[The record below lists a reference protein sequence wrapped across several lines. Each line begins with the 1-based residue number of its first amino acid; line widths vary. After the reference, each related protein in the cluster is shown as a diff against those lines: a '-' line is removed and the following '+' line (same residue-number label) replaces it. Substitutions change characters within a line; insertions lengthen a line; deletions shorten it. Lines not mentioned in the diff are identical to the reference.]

1 MNNKKNEI
9 NIMYKNKEYTLCE
22 YMYGVLEMD
31 HNNPL
36 CCVSEANN
44 SFSIDY
50 WKGCSYQCAY
60 CHVQGIY
67 EDLDSDY
74 RMYKAPIPRSKFS
87 IKEIIDALVKHPYF
101 EKDVSVISIATSSTE
116 PFASPKVTESTLEI
130 MEYFVSIGYKNP
142 FWIVTKAGVPD
153 GIINRLKKICKN
165 GNKIMISFCYAGN
178 PKNIEPMQNDR
189 FKNIE
194 LLKDTGVTTSW
205 YLRPLVKEWGA
216 NLSHLRE
223 MFEIVSK
230 NYGEYIDMIVPGGL
244 RWTEGIEFGMHVQ
257 RGQEMPNLIK
267 EYDKKTLSNKIEDDI
282 ICLCEKYF
290 PNIPVYFNSSCAI
303 SHMLKKNN
311 IALLNIL
318 KHEICTKSKCYNP
331 SKSMCSKCS
340 FSKNELDKIEMAL
353 KREGIDIKIKDISLK
368 NGILTI
374 PKLET
379 FNYTVKQEIKKTIA
393 ETIKTFDGGQ

>member
-36 CCVSEANN
+36 FCVSEANN

-67 EDLDSDY
+67 EDLDGDY

-153 GIINRLKKICKN
+153 GIINRLK
-165 GNKIMISFCYAGN
+165 
-178 PKNIEPMQNDR
+178 
-189 FKNIE
+189 
-194 LLKDTGVTTSW
+194 
-205 YLRPLVKEWGA
+205 
-216 NLSHLRE
+216 
-223 MFEIVSK
+223 
-230 NYGEYIDMIVPGGL
+230 
-244 RWTEGIEFGMHVQ
+244 
-257 RGQEMPNLIK
+257 
-267 EYDKKTLSNKIEDDI
+267 
-282 ICLCEKYF
+282 
-290 PNIPVYFNSSCAI
+290 
-303 SHMLKKNN
+303 
-311 IALLNIL
+311 
-318 KHEICTKSKCYNP
+318 
-331 SKSMCSKCS
+331 
-340 FSKNELDKIEMAL
+340 
-353 KREGIDIKIKDISLK
+353 
-368 NGILTI
+368 
-374 PKLET
+374 
-379 FNYTVKQEIKKTIA
+379 
-393 ETIKTFDGGQ
+393 